1 MLHDRTNEADRLAA
15 LERRI
20 DELESREAIT
30 QLVYSYAEAVRNRAY
45 PRVLDLMAEDCV
57 VELRHADPDDLE
69 RSGPI
74 ARYAGRDQIGQSF
87 EAQAGE
93 EARVWPMIHN
103 LRIELAG
110 DEARAISVLVSA
122 VWPQGEE
129 YVGEYRDRFRRI
141 DGRWYFASR
150 LHLDFGNTRGQF
162 ADEAHRAY
170 QAAAERA
177 AAE

>member
-1 MLHDRTNEADRLAA
+1 MF
-15 LERRI
+15 
-20 DELESREAIT
+20 
-30 QLVYSYAEAVRNRAY
+30 
-45 PRVLDLMAEDCV
+45 
-57 VELRHADPDDLE
+57 ELRHADPDDLE

-103 LRIELAG
+103 RRIELAG

-122 VWPQGEE
+122 VWPHGEE
-129 YVGEYRDRFRRI
+129 YMGEYRNTFRRI

-150 LHLDFGNTRGQF
+150 FQLGFGNTRGQF
-162 ADEAHRAY
+162 AGEAHLAY
-170 QAAAERA
+170 QAAAGRTTA
-177 AAE
+177 A